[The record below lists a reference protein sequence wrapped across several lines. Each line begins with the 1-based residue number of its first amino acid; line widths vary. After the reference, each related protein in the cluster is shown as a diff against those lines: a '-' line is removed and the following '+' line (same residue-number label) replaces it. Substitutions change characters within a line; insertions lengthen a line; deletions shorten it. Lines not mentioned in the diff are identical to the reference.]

1 MLKEKRN
8 HILDYL
14 GISTSVL
21 CAIHCLLPPILLS
34 FTAVGSLPFLENEYL
49 ELVILASA
57 GVFAAWSL
65 IPSVKIHHHYGP
77 LGIAS
82 LGFTLII
89 SAHFLHSTFIEIG
102 MLLAGGILLSSAHF
116 WNWKLK
122 DSCDYKI
129 SSLS

>member
-1 MLKEKRN
+1 MGKEKKN
-8 HILDYL
+8 NILDLL
-14 GISTSVL
+14 GISTSIL
-21 CAIHCLLPPILLS
+21 CAVHCLLPPILLT
-34 FTAVGSLPFLENEYL
+34 FTAAGSLPFLENEFL
-49 ELVILASA
+49 ELIILASA

-89 SAHFLHSTFIEIG
+89 AAHFFHSTYFEIG
-102 MLLAGGILLSSAHF
+102 ILLAGGILLSSAHF

-122 DSCDYKI
+122 DSCDYQI